1 MKHKLIFQSYK
12 ALILIIVIF
21 LIVRAQIS
29 FLSYLSFKYN
39 KFLNLDAKVI
49 AQYIK
54 EGKRGKYFVLKLQTK
69 TLTFYTT
76 SKENLKNLL
85 NETINLT
92 IITNKVSFLDYL
104 FTFYAPSFN
113 LKLKPINKV
122 EELIE
127 KQHKDSEIV
136 NLYKAL
142 FLGEALE
149 YNTRQKLSTLG
160 IAHLVALSGLH
171 LGFISLFLYF
181 LLSPFYSF
189 FHKKFPYRNKFVDLG
204 IAILVIEFLYLYFT
218 NFPSSLIRAFVL
230 EIILF
235 LYAYYLQNPFSLKV
249 LFVVFIASLIIFGT
263 KVFSLGYFLSI
274 AGVFYIYLFFRYF
287 KPNFIN
293 SILLSF
299 YMFLVMFIISHS
311 FFGNFNFYQFFSPVI
326 SILFTLF
333 YPLSIF
339 LHLIGF
345 GGVFDNVI
353 LDYLSLGENY
363 YYVNIPFY
371 FMLFFV
377 ILSIGAFFNKK
388 LFYGINLI
396 ALFIIIFKIGEV
408 FGKV

>member
-1 MKHKLIFQSYK
+1 MPHK
-12 ALILIIVIF
+12 ALILIAFIF
-21 LIVRAQIS
+21 LIARVQIS
-29 FLSYLSFKYN
+29 FLSYLDFRYN
-39 KFLNLDAKVI
+39 KFLNLDAKVV

-54 EGKRGKYFVLKLQTK
+54 EGKRGQYYVLKLKTK

-76 SKENLKNLL
+76 SREDLKNLL

-113 LKLKPINKV
+113 LKLKPINKI

-127 KQHKDSEIV
+127 KQHKDSEII

-149 YNTRQKLSTLG
+149 YETRQKLSTLG

-181 LLSPFYSF
+181 LLSPFYSI

-204 IAILVIEFLYLYFT
+204 ITILVIELLYLYFT
-218 NFPSSLIRAFVL
+218 NFPPSLIRAFVL

-249 LFVVFIASLIIFGT
+249 LFVVFIVSLIIFGV

-274 AGVFYIYLFFRYF
+274 IGVFYIYLFFRYF
-287 KPNFIN
+287 KLSLIN

-311 FFGNFNFYQFFSPVI
+311 FFANFNFYQFLSPIV

-333 YPLSIF
+333 YPLTVF

-345 GGVFDNVI
+345 GEVFDNVV
-353 LDYLSLGENY
+353 LEYLKLGENY
-363 YYVNIPFY
+363 HCIKIPFC
-371 FMLFFV
+371 FMLFF
-377 ILSIGAFFNKK
+377 IALSIGAFFNKK

-396 ALFIIIFKIGEV
+396 ALFTIVFKIGEV
-408 FGKV
+408 FGKI